1 MADFEKLYY
10 ESDAFWKGSMV
21 QDELNQ
27 IRIATTERLI
37 PSEVKS
43 LVDVGC
49 GNGVF
54 ANYLLQVRPEIN
66 IMAVDRSESALKYVS
81 TNKTI
86 GDIADL
92 PLESNSYDCV
102 TCLQVLE
109 HIPVNNYRKAL
120 SELARVSS
128 QYLIASVPYNEK
140 VEKNFTQCPQC
151 RSIFNGDLHL
161 RTFTDKDMATLFSE
175 YGFELVEQKNVVKT
189 RRYVGI
195 EAYSKLRNT
204 LKKQPVLFHSP
215 ICPVCG
221 YENKQFG
228 TGSHDAQVAAAAH
241 ATRVNS
247 PIGLIKQFWPKKEVP
262 GYWVIALYKRK

>member
-109 HIPVNNYRKAL
+109 HIPV
-120 SELARVSS
+120 
-128 QYLIASVPYNEK
+128 
-140 VEKNFTQCPQC
+140 
-151 RSIFNGDLHL
+151 FNCKCSL
-161 RTFTDKDMATLFSE
+161 
-175 YGFELVEQKNVVKT
+175 Q
-189 RRYVGI
+189 
-195 EAYSKLRNT
+195 
-204 LKKQPVLFHSP
+204 
-215 ICPVCG
+215 
-221 YENKQFG
+221 
-228 TGSHDAQVAAAAH
+228 
-241 ATRVNS
+241 
-247 PIGLIKQFWPKKEVP
+247 
-262 GYWVIALYKRK
+262 